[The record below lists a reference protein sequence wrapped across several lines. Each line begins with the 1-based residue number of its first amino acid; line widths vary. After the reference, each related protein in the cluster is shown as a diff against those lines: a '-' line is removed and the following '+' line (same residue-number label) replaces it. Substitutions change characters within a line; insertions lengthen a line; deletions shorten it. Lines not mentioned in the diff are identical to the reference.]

1 MPLYRIEAEDKVV
14 HLKLHT
20 FSKERS
26 LQRLVEKNLETLMGI
41 RFVASEFFTGGHQRG
56 RIDTL
61 GVDQDGTPVIIEF
74 KKRKNENVINQGLFY
89 LDWLMDH
96 KGDFTLAVQRALGSV
111 EINWQNPRLI
121 LIAEDFSEYDKYAVN
136 RIGSNIELWVY
147 RLYSNNLLY
156 LEPLYTSSTP
166 KLKPQ
171 PTEVSADQ
179 PQPQVE
185 EETYKVEKHL
195 EGKPQEI
202 IDLFLELREFIL
214 SLGEDIIEKPVKMYV
229 VYKHGKNFAEIWIQ
243 AKQLKIWLD
252 ISPENLSDPLHL
264 ARDVRNVGHW
274 GTGEVEINLGSKEQ
288 FNAVTDLI
296 EQSYRQT
303 L

>member
-1 MPLYRIEAEDKVV
+1 MPLYRIESEDKVV

-26 LQRLVEKNLETLMGI
+26 LQRLVEKNLEALMGI
-41 RFVASEFFTGGHQRG
+41 RFVASEFSTGGHQRG

-61 GVDQDGTPVIIEF
+61 GIDQDGTPVIIEF
-74 KKRKNENVINQGLFY
+74 KKTKNENVINQGLFY

-96 KGDFTLAVQRALGSV
+96 KGDFTLAVQKALGSV

-147 RLYSNNLLY
+147 RLYSENLLY

-166 KLKPQ
+166 KPKPQ
-171 PTEVSADQ
+171 PTEASTDH
-179 PQPQVE
+179 PQVE
-185 EETYKVEKHL
+185 EETYTVEKHL

-214 SLGEDIIEKPVKMYV
+214 SLGEDIIEKPVKRYV

-252 ISPENLSDPLHL
+252 ISPEDLSDPLHL

>member
-1 MPLYRIEAEDKVV
+1 MPLYRIESEDKVV
-14 HLKLHT
+14 QLTLHN
-20 FSKERS
+20 FLKERS

-41 RFVASEFFTGGHQRG
+41 RFVASEFSIEGHQRG

-61 GVDQDGTPVIIEF
+61 GIDQDGTPVIIEF
-74 KKRKNENVINQGLFY
+74 KKSKNQNVINQGLFY

-96 KGDFTLAVQRALGSV
+96 KGDFTLAVQKVLGSV

-121 LIAEDFSEYDKYAVN
+121 LIAEDFSQYDKHAVN

-147 RLYSNNLLY
+147 RLYGDSFLY
-156 LEPLYTSSTP
+156 LEPLYTSST
-166 KLKPQ
+166 LRTTTQ
-171 PTEVSADQ
+171 PPEVFEDQ
-179 PQPQVE
+179 IQVE
-185 EETYKVEKHL
+185 EKIYTVEKHL

-202 IDLFLELREFIL
+202 IDLFMELREFIL
-214 SLGEDIIEKPVKMYV
+214 NLGEDIIEKPLRRYV
-229 VYKHGKNFAEIWIQ
+229 TYKHGKNFAEIWIQ
-243 AKQLKIWLD
+243 TNKLKIWLD
-252 ISPENLSDPLHL
+252 ISPEDLSDPLHL

>member
-14 HLKLHT
+14 QLKLHT
-20 FSKERS
+20 FLKERS
-26 LQRLVEKNLETLMGI
+26 LQRLVEKNLNTLMGI
-41 RFVASEFFTGGHQRG
+41 RFVASEFSTGGHQRG

-61 GVDQDGTPVIIEF
+61 GIDQDGTPVIIEY
-74 KKRKNENVINQGLFY
+74 KKSKNENVINQGLFY

-96 KGDFTLAVQRALGSV
+96 KGDFTLAVQKALGSV

-147 RLYSNNLLY
+147 RLYGESLLY
-156 LEPLYTSSTP
+156 LEPLYTSSTQ
-166 KLKPQ
+166 KSKTQ
-171 PTEVSADQ
+171 PTEASAD
-179 PQPQVE
+179 QPQVE
-185 EETYKVEKHL
+185 EETYTVEKHL

-202 IDLFLELREFIL
+202 IDLFMELREFIL
-214 SLGEDIIEKPVKMYV
+214 NLGEDIIEKPVKRYV
-229 VYKHGKNFAEIWIQ
+229 TYKHGKNFAEIWIQ

-252 ISPENLSDPLHL
+252 ISPEDLSDPLHL